1 MFKTRTYRIESSKK
15 ERGELNM
22 PNKKYSLG
30 IDYGTQSG
38 RAVLVEVDTGIIAA
52 TAVKEYTHGVMDE
65 YLPDGKTKLEHDWA
79 LEHPADYLEVL
90 KATVPA
96 VLKEAGVSP
105 EDVIGM
111 AVDFTACTM
120 LPIKADGTP
129 LCFLEEF
136 KSNPHAYVKLWK
148 HHAAQPEANKLNEI
162 AASMGQTF
170 LSRYGGKISSEWLI
184 PKIMQILDEAPEIYE
199 AADKFIEATDWIS
212 LKLTGN
218 ERRNSCTAGYKAIW
232 SKREGYPP
240 KEFFKALDPRLE
252 NLVDEKLSR
261 DIYPLGGKAGELTAE
276 MAELTGLLPGTAVGI
291 SNVDAHVAVPAVGIV
306 EPAKMLMIMGT
317 STCHMVLGTEER
329 IVPGMCG
336 VVEDGIIPGFLGYEA
351 GQSCVGDH
359 FEWFIDNCVPASY
372 KDEAKEKGVSIH
384 KLLREKAKAY
394 KVGESGLIALD
405 WWNGN
410 RSVLVDADLTGVLL
424 GCTLNT
430 KPEEIYRALIEATAY
445 GTNMI
450 IETFENNGVP
460 IRELYACGGIAEKD
474 EFMMQIYADVTNR
487 EIRISAS
494 PQTVALGSA
503 MFGAV
508 AAGKAKGG
516 YDSIFEAAKYMSK
529 VKEAYYK
536 PIPENVE
543 LYKKLYA
550 EYKILHD
557 YFGRGAN
564 DVMKRLKEIKR
575 TASEK

>member
-184 PKIMQILDEAPEIYE
+184 PKIMQILDEAPEI
-199 AADKFIEATDWIS
+199 T
-212 LKLTGN
+212 
-218 ERRNSCTAGYKAIW
+218 RRQTSS
-232 SKREGYPP
+232 SKRPTG
-240 KEFFKALDPRLE
+240 
-252 NLVDEKLSR
+252 SR
-261 DIYPLGGKAGELTAE
+261 SSLPE
-276 MAELTGLLPGTAVGI
+276 MREGTAARRATRLFGA
-291 SNVDAHVAVPAVGIV
+291 N
-306 EPAKMLMIMGT
+306 E
-317 STCHMVLGTEER
+317 
-329 IVPGMCG
+329 
-336 VVEDGIIPGFLGYEA
+336 
-351 GQSCVGDH
+351 
-359 FEWFIDNCVPASY
+359 
-372 KDEAKEKGVSIH
+372 KDIRRRSSS
-384 KLLREKAKAY
+384 KLLIQ
-394 KVGESGLIALD
+394 GLKT
-405 WWNGN
+405 W
-410 RSVLVDADLTGVLL
+410 S
-424 GCTLNT
+424 
-430 KPEEIYRALIEATAY
+430 
-445 GTNMI
+445 
-450 IETFENNGVP
+450 
-460 IRELYACGGIAEKD
+460 
-474 EFMMQIYADVTNR
+474 
-487 EIRISAS
+487 
-494 PQTVALGSA
+494 
-503 MFGAV
+503 
-508 AAGKAKGG
+508 
-516 YDSIFEAAKYMSK
+516 
-529 VKEAYYK
+529 
-536 PIPENVE
+536 
-543 LYKKLYA
+543 
-550 EYKILHD
+550 
-557 YFGRGAN
+557 
-564 DVMKRLKEIKR
+564 MK
-575 TASEK
+575 S